1 MRFSK
6 LKPQPLKKHQ
16 EDMLRR
22 RGKNPKNYMVLKNT
36 FTSLYLLD
44 VRDRSIC
51 ILYKQSCP

>member
-1 MRFSK
+1 
-6 LKPQPLKKHQ
+6 
-16 EDMLRR
+16 MLRR